1 MSVPMFD
8 LSGKVAIVTGG
19 NGGIG
24 LGIAKGLAGAGGDI
38 VVAARSAS
46 KTEEAVDQLQ
56 GLGVR
61 AIGIATDVANE
72 GSVGSM
78 VDAAIAE
85 FGRIDVLV
93 NNAGIL
99 RMGGIA
105 DISVENY
112 MQVIEVNQLGPLL
125 GMQAVLP
132 AMIEA
137 GSGSIVNISSV
148 AGLSGVPGMA
158 AYVSSKFAL
167 RGMTKTAAIE
177 FGQYGIRVNSVHPGG
192 VDTPMIAPLGGDGEQ
207 NAETDG
213 YSGVLLGRVG
223 TAEEMA
229 QLVAFLASDESSYC
243 TGSEFTADGGM
254 LCRVPM

>member
-1 MSVPMFD
+1 MGKLD
-8 LSGKVAIVTGG
+8 GKVALITG
-19 NGGIG
+19 
-24 LGIAKGLAGAGGDI
+24 
-38 VVAARSAS
+38 AARGQG
-46 KTEEAVDQLQ
+46 EAEARLFVKE
-56 GLGVR
+56 GARVVLG
-61 AIGIATDVANE
+61 DVIDEAGKQVAE
-72 GSVGSM
+72 SLGK
-78 VDAAIAE
+78 AAIYCHHDVSQPASWADFTAAALSG